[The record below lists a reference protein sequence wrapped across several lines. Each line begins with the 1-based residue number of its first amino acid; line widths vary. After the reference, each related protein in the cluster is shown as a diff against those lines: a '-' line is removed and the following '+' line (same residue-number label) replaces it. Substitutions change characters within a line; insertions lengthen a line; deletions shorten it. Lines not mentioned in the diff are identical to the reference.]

1 MMDCKVILQ
10 ILRSHQC
17 HHEINKQSDRHKRAD
32 YVKYVHSRDR
42 FIHMSKL
49 TILQYPDERLHTVAQ
64 PVAQIDDQIHKLVR
78 DMAQTM
84 YAADGIGLAATQVN
98 VHLRIILVDVS
109 EKGNQLL
116 VLINPEVIKMGG
128 KEEFEE
134 GCLSVPDVY
143 ETVNRAAWIRV
154 RALDLNGKPFEL
166 QADGLKAMCIQ
177 HELDHLQGMV
187 FVEHLSPL
195 NQKRILSVLDKRAR
209 SRNKVR

>member
-1 MMDCKVILQ
+1 
-10 ILRSHQC
+10 
-17 HHEINKQSDRHKRAD
+17 
-32 YVKYVHSRDR
+32 
-42 FIHMSKL
+42 MSKL
-49 TILQYPDERLHTVAQ
+49 AILQYPDERLHTIAQ
-64 PVAQIDDQIHKLVR
+64 PVAQINDQIHKLVR

-84 YAADGIGLAATQVN
+84 YAVDGIGLAATQVD

-116 VLINPEVIKMGG
+116 VLINPEVIRMGG
-128 KEEFEE
+128 KAEFEE

-143 ETVNRAAWIRV
+143 ETVNRAAWIRL
-154 RALDLNGKPFEL
+154 RALDLDGRPFEL

-195 NQKRILSVLDKRAR
+195 NQKRILSTLGKQSK
-209 SRNKVR
+209 SRIKVR

>member
-1 MMDCKVILQ
+1 
-10 ILRSHQC
+10 
-17 HHEINKQSDRHKRAD
+17 
-32 YVKYVHSRDR
+32 
-42 FIHMSKL
+42 MSKL
-49 TILQYPDERLHTVAQ
+49 SILQYPDERLHMIAQ
-64 PVAQIDDQIHKLVR
+64 PVARIDSEIHKLVM

-84 YAADGIGLAATQVN
+84 YASDGIGLAATQVN

-109 EKGNQLL
+109 EKRNQLL

-128 KEEFEE
+128 KAEFEE

-143 ETVNRAAWIRV
+143 EIVKRSAWIRV

-187 FVEHLSPL
+187 FVEHLSTL
-195 NQKRILSVLDKRAR
+195 NQKRILSTLGKQEKSR
-209 SRNKVR
+209 SKTR

>member
-1 MMDCKVILQ
+1 
-10 ILRSHQC
+10 
-17 HHEINKQSDRHKRAD
+17 
-32 YVKYVHSRDR
+32 
-42 FIHMSKL
+42 MSKL
-49 TILQYPDERLHTVAQ
+49 FILQYPDERLHTIAQ
-64 PVAQIDDQIHKLVR
+64 PVVRIDSEIQKLVM

-128 KEEFEE
+128 KAEFEE
-134 GCLSVPDVY
+134 GCLSVPYVY
-143 ETVNRAAWIRV
+143 EIVKRSAWIRV

-195 NQKRILSVLDKRAR
+195 NQKRILSTLGKQEKSR
-209 SRNKVR
+209 SKMR

>member
-1 MMDCKVILQ
+1 
-10 ILRSHQC
+10 
-17 HHEINKQSDRHKRAD
+17 
-32 YVKYVHSRDR
+32 
-42 FIHMSKL
+42 MSKL
-49 TILQYPDERLHTVAQ
+49 PILQYPDERLHTIAQ

-195 NQKRILSVLDKRAR
+195 NQKRILSVLDKRTR
-209 SRNKVR
+209 SRSKVR

>member
-1 MMDCKVILQ
+1 
-10 ILRSHQC
+10 
-17 HHEINKQSDRHKRAD
+17 
-32 YVKYVHSRDR
+32 
-42 FIHMSKL
+42 MSKL
-49 TILQYPDERLHTVAQ
+49 TILQYPDERLHTIAQ
-64 PVAQIDDQIHKLVR
+64 PVAQINDQIHKLVR

-84 YAADGIGLAATQVN
+84 YAADGIGLAATQVD

-128 KEEFEE
+128 QAEFEE

-143 ETVNRAAWIRV
+143 ETVNRAAWIRL
-154 RALDLNGKPFEL
+154 RALDLDGRPFEL

-195 NQKRILSVLDKRAR
+195 NQKRILSTLGKQSK
-209 SRNKVR
+209 SRIKVR

>member
-1 MMDCKVILQ
+1 
-10 ILRSHQC
+10 
-17 HHEINKQSDRHKRAD
+17 
-32 YVKYVHSRDR
+32 
-42 FIHMSKL
+42 MSKL

-143 ETVNRAAWIRV
+143 ETVSRAAWIRV

-166 QADGLKAMCIQ
+166 QADGLKAM
-177 HELDHLQGMV
+177 D
-187 FVEHLSPL
+187 
-195 NQKRILSVLDKRAR
+195 
-209 SRNKVR
+209 

>member
-1 MMDCKVILQ
+1 
-10 ILRSHQC
+10 
-17 HHEINKQSDRHKRAD
+17 
-32 YVKYVHSRDR
+32 
-42 FIHMSKL
+42 MSKL

-143 ETVNRAAWIRV
+143 ETVSRAAWIRV

-209 SRNKVR
+209 SRSKVR

>member
-1 MMDCKVILQ
+1 
-10 ILRSHQC
+10 
-17 HHEINKQSDRHKRAD
+17 
-32 YVKYVHSRDR
+32 
-42 FIHMSKL
+42 MSKL
-49 TILQYPDERLHTVAQ
+49 AILQYPDERLHTVAQ

-84 YAADGIGLAATQVN
+84 YAADGIGLAATQVD

-116 VLINPEVIKMGG
+116 VLINPEVIKMRG
-128 KEEFEE
+128 KAEFEE

-154 RALDLNGKPFEL
+154 RALDLDGKPFEL

-187 FVEHLSPL
+187 FVEHLSAL
-195 NQKRILSVLDKRAR
+195 NQKRILSALGKQGKLRG
-209 SRNKVR
+209 KVR

>member
-1 MMDCKVILQ
+1 
-10 ILRSHQC
+10 
-17 HHEINKQSDRHKRAD
+17 
-32 YVKYVHSRDR
+32 
-42 FIHMSKL
+42 MSKL
-49 TILQYPDERLHTVAQ
+49 AILQYPDERLHTIAQ

-84 YAADGIGLAATQVN
+84 YAADGIGLAATQVD

-116 VLINPEVIKMGG
+116 VLINPEVIRMSG
-128 KEEFEE
+128 KAEFEE

-154 RALDLNGKPFEL
+154 RALDLDGKPFEL

-195 NQKRILSVLDKRAR
+195 NQKRILSTLNKQSKSR
-209 SRNKVR
+209 SKVR

>member
-1 MMDCKVILQ
+1 
-10 ILRSHQC
+10 
-17 HHEINKQSDRHKRAD
+17 
-32 YVKYVHSRDR
+32 
-42 FIHMSKL
+42 MSKL

-84 YAADGIGLAATQVN
+84 YAVDGIGLAATQVN

-128 KEEFEE
+128 KEEYEE

-143 ETVNRAAWIRV
+143 ETVSRAAWIRV

-209 SRNKVR
+209 SRSKVR

>member
-1 MMDCKVILQ
+1 
-10 ILRSHQC
+10 
-17 HHEINKQSDRHKRAD
+17 
-32 YVKYVHSRDR
+32 
-42 FIHMSKL
+42 MSKL
-49 TILQYPDERLHTVAQ
+49 SILQYPDERLHTIAQ
-64 PVAQIDDQIHKLVR
+64 PVARIGSEIRKLVM

-128 KEEFEE
+128 KAEFEE
-134 GCLSVPDVY
+134 GCLSVPYVY
-143 ETVNRAAWIRV
+143 EIVKRSAWLRV

-195 NQKRILSVLDKRAR
+195 NQKRILSTLGKQEKSR
-209 SRNKVR
+209 SKMR